1 MKLNYMENPYSF
13 WETGKIQDEL
23 VELEAHLV
31 DVSQD
36 PEVNEIARTH
46 KWLAE
51 LALFER
57 IL

>member
-1 MKLNYMENPYSF
+1 MENPYSF

-31 DVSQD
+31 DVNQD
-36 PEVNEIARTH
+36 PELSRIAHTY